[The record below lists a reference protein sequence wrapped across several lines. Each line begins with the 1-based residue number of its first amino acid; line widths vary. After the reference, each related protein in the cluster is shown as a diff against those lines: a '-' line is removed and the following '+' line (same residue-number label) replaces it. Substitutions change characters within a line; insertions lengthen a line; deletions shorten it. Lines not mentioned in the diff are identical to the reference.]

1 MNIEKT
7 TREYFKNFEEM
18 NLSEL
23 SNMFDDAII
32 LKDWDIEV
40 TGKKLV
46 LEANKNI
53 FNSVDNIGVVINN
66 LYIVKQTAVAEIL
79 IHIDDNPPLPVVDI
93 INFNDNSIVSITAYR
108 GN

>member
-1 MNIEKT
+1 MNIEQT
-7 TREYFKNFEEM
+7 TREYFKNFENM
-18 NLSEL
+18 NLSQL
-23 SNMFDDAII
+23 SDMFDEAII
-32 LKDWDIEV
+32 LKDWNIEV

-53 FNSVDNIGVVINN
+53 FNSVGNINVNINN
-66 LYIVKQTAVAEIL
+66 LYILEQTAIAEIS
-79 IHIDDNPPLPVVDI
+79 IQIDGNPPLPVVDI